1 MPIRIK
7 NSASTDSVVAL
18 GTRIGN
24 KPVDYDEAYVKNL
37 QVFPDPTTTTT
48 TAAPTTTTTTTAASG
63 VASVT
68 ISTGGFIKF
77 SGGTYATVQRSTS
90 GSGSGA
96 TFNVVLDGN
105 TGAATSVS
113 SITAAG
119 SGYAVGDTITLNYT
133 SIPDGRE
140 SIYTVLTVASLG

>member
-7 NSASTDSVVAL
+7 NSASTDPVVGL

-24 KPVDYDEAYVKNL
+24 KSVTITEVYVENL
-37 QVFPDPTTTTT
+37 QVFPD
-48 TAAPTTTTTTTAASG
+48 PTTTTTTTAASG

-119 SGYAVGDTITLNYT
+119 SGYAVGDTITLDYT

-140 SIYTVLTVASLG
+140 ITYTVLTVASLG

>member
-1 MPIRIK
+1 MAISLGSGSI
-7 NSASTDSVVAL
+7 SALKLGSTAVTKAYL
-18 GTRIGN
+18 GNTQVW
-24 KPVDYDEAYVKNL
+24 PV
-37 QVFPDPTTTTT
+37 
-48 TAAPTTTTTTTAASG
+48 ASG

-68 ISTGGFIKF
+68 ISTGGCIKF
-77 SGGTYATVQRSTS
+77 AGGTYATVQRSTS

-119 SGYAVGDTITLNYT
+119 SGYAVGDTITLDYT

-140 SIYTVLTVASLG
+140 VTYTVLTVASLG

>member
-7 NSASTDSVVAL
+7 NSASTDPVVGL
-18 GTRIGN
+18 GTRIGQ
-24 KPVDYDEAYVKNL
+24 KSVTITEVYVKDL
-37 QVFPDPTTTTT
+37 QVFPD
-48 TAAPTTTTTTTAASG
+48 PTTTTTTTAASG

-119 SGYAVGDTITLNYT
+119 SGYAVGDTITLDYT

-140 SIYTVLTVASLG
+140 LTYTVLTVASLG

>member
-1 MPIRIK
+1 MANDIFFGATQLDDLK
-7 NSASTDSVVAL
+7 FGSSQVDAVYL
-18 GTRIGN
+18 GAD
-24 KPVDYDEAYVKNL
+24 KVWP
-37 QVFPDPTTTTT
+37 
-48 TAAPTTTTTTTAASG
+48 AASG

-119 SGYAVGDTITLNYT
+119 SGYAVGDTITLDYT

-140 SIYTVLTVASLG
+140 ITYTVLTVASLG

>member
-7 NSASTDSVVAL
+7 NSASTDPVVGL

-24 KPVDYDEAYVKNL
+24 KSVTITEAYVENL
-37 QVFPDPTTTTT
+37 QVFPD
-48 TAAPTTTTTTTAASG
+48 PTTTTTTTAASG

-77 SGGTYATVQRSTS
+77 SGGTYATTQRSTS

-96 TFNVVLDGN
+96 TFNVVLDGSTN
-105 TGAATSVS
+105 AATSVS

-119 SGYAVGDTITLNYT
+119 SGYAVGDTITLDYT

-140 SIYTVLTVASLG
+140 STYTVLTVASLG

>member
-7 NSASTDSVVAL
+7 NSASTDPVVGV

-24 KPVDYDEAYVKNL
+24 KPVTINEVYVKDL
-37 QVFPDPTTTTT
+37 EVFPGPT
-48 TAAPTTTTTTTAASG
+48 
-63 VASVT
+63 
-68 ISTGGFIKF
+68 STGGVATITITTPGYIRWFA
-77 SGGTYATVQRSTS
+77 GTFAAAQRSTS

-96 TFNVVLDGN
+96 TFNVVLN
-105 TGAATSVS
+105 SSGAATSVS

-119 SGYAVGDTITLNYT
+119 SGYAVGDTITLDYT

-140 SIYTVLTVASLG
+140 VTYTVLTVASIS

>member
-7 NSASTDSVVAL
+7 NSASTDPVVGL

-24 KPVDYDEAYVKNL
+24 KSVTITEAYVEDL
-37 QVFPDPTTTTT
+37 QVFPD
-48 TAAPTTTTTTTAASG
+48 PTTTTTTTAASG

-90 GSGSGA
+90 GSGTGA

-119 SGYAVGDTITLNYT
+119 SGYAVGDTITLDYT

-140 SIYTVLTVASLG
+140 ITYTVLTVASLG

>member
-1 MPIRIK
+1 MAISLGSGSI
-7 NSASTDSVVAL
+7 SALKLGSTAVTKAYL
-18 GTRIGN
+18 GST
-24 KPVDYDEAYVKNL
+24 
-37 QVFPDPTTTTT
+37 QVFPE
-48 TAAPTTTTTTTAASG
+48 ASG

-77 SGGTYATVQRSTS
+77 SGGTYATTQRTTS

-119 SGYAVGDTITLNYT
+119 SGYTVGDTITLDYT

-140 SIYTVLTVASLG
+140 QIYTVLTVASLG

>member
-48 TAAPTTTTTTTAASG
+48 TAAPTG

-68 ISTGGFIKF
+68 ISTGGFIKY

-96 TFNVVLDGN
+96 TFNVVLDGRPGY
-105 TGAATSVS
+105 TAISVS

-119 SGYAVGDTITLNYT
+119 SGYAVGDTITLDYT

-140 SIYTVLTVASLG
+140 FTYTVLTVASLG

>member
-7 NSASTDSVVAL
+7 NSASTDPVVGL

-24 KPVDYDEAYVKNL
+24 KSVTITEAYVENL
-37 QVFPDPTTTTT
+37 QVFPD
-48 TAAPTTTTTTTAASG
+48 PTTTTTTTAASG

-90 GSGSGA
+90 GSGTGA

-119 SGYAVGDTITLNYT
+119 SGYAVGDTITLDYT

-140 SIYTVLTVASLG
+140 ITYTVLTVASLG

>member
-7 NSASTDSVVAL
+7 NSASIDPVVGL

-24 KPVDYDEAYVKNL
+24 KPVTINEVYVYQDEA
-37 QVFPDPTTTTT
+37 FPGPST
-48 TAAPTTTTTTTAASG
+48 SGG
-63 VASVT
+63 VATVT
-68 ISTGGFIKF
+68 ISTPGYMKWFA
-77 SGGTYATVQRSTS
+77 GTFPTVQRSTS

-96 TFNVVLDGN
+96 TFNVVLNGS
-105 TGAATSVS
+105 GAATSVS

-119 SGYAVGDTITLNYT
+119 SGYVVGDTITLDYT

-140 SIYTVLTVASLG
+140 VTYTVLTVASIS

>member
-7 NSASTDSVVAL
+7 NSASTDPVVGL
-18 GTRIGN
+18 GTRIGQ
-24 KPVDYDEAYVKNL
+24 KSVTITEVYVKDL
-37 QVFPDPTTTTT
+37 QVFPDPI
-48 TAAPTTTTTTTAASG
+48 TTTTTTAASG

-96 TFNVVLDGN
+96 TFNVVLNGS

-119 SGYAVGDTITLNYT
+119 SGYAVGDTITLDYT
-133 SIPDGRE
+133 AIADSRE
-140 SIYTVLTVASLG
+140 ITYTVLTVASIS

>member
-1 MPIRIK
+1 MANDIFFGATQLDDLK
-7 NSASTDSVVAL
+7 FGSSQVDAVYL
-18 GTRIGN
+18 GAD
-24 KPVDYDEAYVKNL
+24 KVWP
-37 QVFPDPTTTTT
+37 
-48 TAAPTTTTTTTAASG
+48 AASG

-77 SGGTYATVQRSTS
+77 SGGTYATVQRTTS

-140 SIYTVLTVASLG
+140 VTYTVLTVASLG

>member
-7 NSASTDSVVAL
+7 NSASTDPVVGL

-24 KPVDYDEAYVKNL
+24 KSVTITEVYVENL
-37 QVFPDPTTTTT
+37 QVFPD
-48 TAAPTTTTTTTAASG
+48 PTTTTTTTAASG

-90 GSGSGA
+90 GSGTGA

-119 SGYAVGDTITLNYT
+119 SGYAVGDTITLDYT

-140 SIYTVLTVASLG
+140 ITYTVLTVASLG

>member
-1 MPIRIK
+1 MANDIFFG
-7 NSASTDSVVAL
+7 STQLDDLKFGSSQVDAVYL
-18 GTRIGN
+18 GAD
-24 KPVDYDEAYVKNL
+24 KVWP
-37 QVFPDPTTTTT
+37 
-48 TAAPTTTTTTTAASG
+48 AASG

-119 SGYAVGDTITLNYT
+119 SGYAVGDTITLDYT

-140 SIYTVLTVASLG
+140 ITYTVLTVASLG

>member
-1 MPIRIK
+1 MANDIFFGATQLDDLK
-7 NSASTDSVVAL
+7 FGSSQVDAVYL
-18 GTRIGN
+18 GAD
-24 KPVDYDEAYVKNL
+24 KVWP
-37 QVFPDPTTTTT
+37 
-48 TAAPTTTTTTTAASG
+48 AASG

-77 SGGTYATVQRSTS
+77 AGGTYATVQRSTS

-119 SGYAVGDTITLNYT
+119 SGYAVGDTITLDYT

-140 SIYTVLTVASLG
+140 VTYTVLTVASLG

>member
-37 QVFPDPTTTTT
+37 QVFPDPT
-48 TAAPTTTTTTTAASG
+48 TTTTTTTAASG

-96 TFNVVLDGN
+96 TFNVVLDGQ
-105 TGAATSVS
+105 TSAATSVS